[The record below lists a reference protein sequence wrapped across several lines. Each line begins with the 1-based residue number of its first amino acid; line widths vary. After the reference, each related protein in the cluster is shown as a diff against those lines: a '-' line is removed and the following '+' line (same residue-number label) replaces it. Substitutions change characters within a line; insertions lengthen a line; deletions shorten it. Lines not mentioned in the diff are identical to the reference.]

1 MNIDDLIKL
10 VYKYKIPA
18 YTTIYFDTKT
28 NNIAL
33 CDYVFYDKKNSN
45 IILTDLPY
53 TDYEYLE
60 FLEKEN

>member
-1 MNIDDLIKL
+1 MNVGDLYNL
-10 VYKYKIPA
+10 MYKYKIPGFTSLC
-18 YTTIYFDTKT
+18 YDTKT

-33 CDYVFYDKKNSN
+33 CNYVYYDKKNYN

-60 FLEKEN
+60 LLEKE

>member
-1 MNIDDLIKL
+1 MNIGELIKL
-10 VYKYKIPA
+10 FFKYNIPN

-33 CDYVFYDKKNSN
+33 CDFVFYDKKNGN

-60 FLEKEN
+60 LLEKE